1 MLKGRQA
8 IMRLKTYKKEVAHSK
23 HAKAEIKQ
31 TRIQGLWITT
41 PCMLEQVCVC
51 MNSICVCRLDQ
62 VYTDPSL
69 KNLKSQK
76 QSRNQTKE
84 NVNLAI

>member
-31 TRIQGLWITT
+31 TRI
-41 PCMLEQVCVC
+41 
-51 MNSICVCRLDQ
+51 
-62 VYTDPSL
+62 
-69 KNLKSQK
+69 
-76 QSRNQTKE
+76 
-84 NVNLAI
+84 